1 MHKTKKG
8 FIFYGYD
15 RVPGELSKLF
25 AFSAITQIYK
35 FLLHLC
41 KNIVYTMPIFGL
53 SIFGNL
59 SIIMCSKRNSKAIYL
74 LICLFFFCVPVMG
87 NTTAV
92 CDSLISKGEKA
103 FQKRD
108 FVKSLEFF
116 TEARSIAN
124 KNKWDRQ
131 LYTSTF
137 NIGNA
142 YYEMLDYG
150 EALNYFLE
158 SYTIALK
165 KLNYKDEIASLN
177 NIANLYAKEK
187 IYNKALEYYSKAYE
201 LAKEKNIDARKG
213 LPVMNMGYI
222 YNRLN
227 LPNKARPYII
237 ESMKYLKDEYLLSAK
252 VLLAENDMLLGN
264 TALAKKTSFTIL
276 QNPENKKIE
285 GLNVLL
291 WPIIASCY
299 QKEKNYGL
307 AAEFASKVLTA
318 TSDLNVKKDTY
329 QLLSDIYR
337 KSGDLNRVIQF
348 KDSIIVAEK
357 KLNDIKNGRL
367 FENNRVKFEI
377 QGYKEQL
384 NTKELKMAEERR
396 IYYGLFALLLVFVV
410 IMVLIFRQK
419 RIIAERNQHI
429 SELDLEKEKNNNLLL
444 EKQVTDAL
452 LEQERLKVEEERLK
466 NEVDARNRKLSA
478 KALHLSG
485 RNELIEEIL
494 DYLSKKPK
502 YSKDLTLASYVVSL
516 KQHLKTDNDWD
527 DFIAHFEEVNSGFLS
542 RLKTA
547 HPTLSVGDIRF
558 IAYMYMNLSTKEIA
572 YILNITPLAS
582 KKRKE
587 RLASKMEIPKE
598 RDLYDYVATL

>member
-1 MHKTKKG
+1 
-8 FIFYGYD
+8 
-15 RVPGELSKLF
+15 
-25 AFSAITQIYK
+25 
-35 FLLHLC
+35 
-41 KNIVYTMPIFGL
+41 
-53 SIFGNL
+53 
-59 SIIMCSKRNSKAIYL
+59 MCSKSNSKTVIIFLCL
-74 LICLFFFCVPVMG
+74 LLFCIPVMG
-87 NTTAV
+87 NTRAV
-92 CDSLISKGEKA
+92 CDSLISSGTKA

-108 FVKSLEFF
+108 FVKSLEYF
-116 TEARSIAN
+116 TEARSIAS

-177 NIANLYAKEK
+177 NIANLYTKEK
-187 IYNKALEYYSKAYE
+187 IYNKALEYYSKAYD

-213 LPVMNMGYI
+213 LPVMNIGYI
-222 YNRLN
+222 YNQMN
-227 LPNKARPYII
+227 LPNKARPYIS
-237 ESMKYLKDEYLLSAK
+237 ESMRYLKDEYLLSAN
-252 VLLAENDMLLGN
+252 VLMAENDMLLGN
-264 TALAKKTSFTIL
+264 TLLAKKTSFNIL
-276 QNPENKKIE
+276 KNPANQKIQ
-285 GLNVLL
+285 GLNILL
-291 WPIIASCY
+291 WPIIAKCY
-299 QKEKNYGL
+299 EKERNYEL
-307 AAEFASKVLTA
+307 AAQYALKVLSA
-318 TSDLNVKKDTY
+318 TPDLNIKKDTY
-329 QLLSDIYR
+329 QLLSEIYR
-337 KSGDLNRVIQF
+337 KSGDLNKVIQF
-348 KDSIIVAEK
+348 KDSIIVSEK
-357 KLNDIKNGRL
+357 QLNDIKNGRL

-384 NTKELKMAEERR
+384 NTKEEKMAGERR
-396 IYYGLFALLLVFVV
+396 IYYALFALLLVFVI
-410 IMVLIFRQK
+410 IMILIFRQK
-419 RIIAERNQHI
+419 RIIAERNQHV

-444 EKQVTDAL
+444 EKQVTDAM

-466 NEVDARNRKLSA
+466 NEIDARNRKLSA

-502 YSKDLTLASYVVSL
+502 YSKDVTLATYVESL

-587 RLASKMEIPKE
+587 RLASKMEVQKE
-598 RDLYDYVATL
+598 RDLYDYIATL